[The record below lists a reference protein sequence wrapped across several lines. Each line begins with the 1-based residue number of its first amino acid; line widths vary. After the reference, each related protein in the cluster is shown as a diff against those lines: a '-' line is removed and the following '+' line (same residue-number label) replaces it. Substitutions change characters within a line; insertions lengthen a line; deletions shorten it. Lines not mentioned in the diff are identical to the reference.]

1 MADKAVERSACRF
14 SAALTGDGKPAIA
27 MELFH
32 NTVPTLATSRISFE
46 LLSGTT
52 FVQAKALAEA
62 MNERILGVVVADSQH
77 K

>member
-1 MADKAVERSACRF
+1 
-14 SAALTGDGKPAIA
+14 
-27 MELFH
+27 MELFR

-52 FVQAKALAEA
+52 FVQAKALEEA
-62 MNERILGVVVADSQH
+62 MNESILGVVIADSQH